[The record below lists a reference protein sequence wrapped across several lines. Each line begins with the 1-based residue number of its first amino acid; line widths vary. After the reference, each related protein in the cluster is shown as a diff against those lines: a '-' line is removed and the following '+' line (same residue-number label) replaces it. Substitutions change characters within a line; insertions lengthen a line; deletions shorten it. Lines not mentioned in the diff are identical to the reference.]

1 MARFILVLVLLST
14 AVLFGQVLAD
24 SPGAGGADE
33 AFSHTFVLFL
43 HQLLVVYWIGPDI
56 AVFIW
61 SRSAINPQLG
71 PEQRVTAARMMSV
84 IDLVPRVCVA
94 LFLTVAGL
102 LSETYGISHPWWQ
115 MAGII
120 LLGPVWLFLVL
131 GAWLKRG
138 SEFGRTLAKFDTWL
152 RIALVVGIPAS
163 VAYSSMTGRLV
174 DTPWITG
181 KLMILAAIILF
192 GLIMR
197 RRLQA
202 FFDGVDRLEAEGP
215 SADVD
220 RQMSTSLKRARPFVH
235 AIWLL
240 ILWAGLMGVVKPGD
254 TTGAGAA
261 VSLHEAGQAR
271 IHERTTVASLSRHSF
286 VE

>member
-1 MARFILVLVLLST
+1 MARFILILILLST
-14 AVLFGQVLAD
+14 TILFGQTLAGP
-24 SPGAGGADE
+24 PGAAESTE

-56 AVFIW
+56 AVYFW
-61 SRSAINPQLG
+61 SRSAVNPQLG
-71 PEQRVTAARMMSV
+71 PEQRVTAAKMMTV
-84 IDLVPRVCVA
+84 IDLVPRICVA
-94 LFLTVAGL
+94 LFLSVAGL
-102 LSETYGISHPWWQ
+102 LSDTYGISHPWWQ

-138 SEFGRTLAKFDTWL
+138 SEFGQTLTKLDTWL
-152 RIALVVGIPAS
+152 RVALVVGIPAS
-163 VAYSSMTGRLV
+163 VAYSSMTGRLA

-181 KLMILAAIILF
+181 KLMILAAIILL

-202 FFDGVDRLEAEGP
+202 FFDGADRLETEGP
-215 SADVD
+215 SPEIDT
-220 RQMSTSLKRARPFVH
+220 QMATGLKRARPFVH

-240 ILWAGLMGVVKPGD
+240 ILCAALMGVVKPGD
-254 TTGAGAA
+254 AGKSA
-261 VSLHEAGQAR
+261 E
-271 IHERTTVASLSRHSF
+271 VASIATAVR
-286 VE
+286 

>member
-1 MARFILVLVLLST
+1 MARFILILVLLST
-14 AVLFGQVLAD
+14 AVLFGQSLAG
-24 SPGAGGADE
+24 SPVAGDTGE

-61 SRSAINPQLG
+61 SRSAVNPQLG
-71 PEQRVTAARMMSV
+71 PEQRVTAARMMTV
-84 IDLVPRVCVA
+84 IDVVPRVCVA

-102 LSETYGISHPWWQ
+102 LSDTYGISHPWWQ

-131 GAWLKRG
+131 AAWLKRG
-138 SEFGRTLAKFDTWL
+138 SEFGATMAKLDTWL

-163 VAYSSMTGRLV
+163 VAYSTMTGRLA

-181 KLMILAAIILF
+181 KLMILAAIILL
-192 GLIMR
+192 GLVMR

-202 FFDGVDRLEAEGP
+202 FFDGVDRLEAEGLSP
-215 SADVD
+215 EIDS
-220 RQMSTSLKRARPFVH
+220 QMATGLKRARPFVY

-240 ILWAGLMGVVKPGD
+240 ILSAALMGVVKPGD
-254 TTGAGAA
+254 AGNVPA
-261 VSLHEAGQAR
+261 VAKTATAVL
-271 IHERTTVASLSRHSF
+271 
-286 VE
+286 

>member
-1 MARFILVLVLLST
+1 MARFILILILLST
-14 AVLFGQVLAD
+14 AVLFGQTLAD
-24 SPGAGGADE
+24 TPGAGASTD

-61 SRSAINPQLG
+61 SRSAVNPQLG
-71 PEQRVTAARMMSV
+71 PEQRVTAARMMTV

-102 LSETYGISHPWWQ
+102 LSDTYGISHPWWQ

-131 GAWLKRG
+131 GAWLKQG
-138 SEFGRTLAKFDTWL
+138 SDFGDTLTKLDTWL
-152 RIALVVGIPAS
+152 RIALVVGIPVS
-163 VAYSSMTGRLV
+163 VAYSSITGRLA

-181 KLMILAAIILF
+181 KLMMLAAIILL

-197 RRLQA
+197 SRLQT
-202 FFDGVDRLEAEGP
+202 FFAGADRLEAEGP
-215 SADVD
+215 SPEIDA
-220 RQMSTSLKRARPFVH
+220 QMANGLKRARPFVH
-235 AIWLL
+235 AIWVL
-240 ILWAGLMGVVKPGD
+240 ILLAGLMGVVKPGD
-254 TTGAGAA
+254 VGESQPVATVSAA
-261 VSLHEAGQAR
+261 FR
-271 IHERTTVASLSRHSF
+271 
-286 VE
+286 